1 MKMQLVQSLRCPVT
15 REPVQLVNET
25 QAFDGEVESGEL
37 VTQSGRRYAIADG
50 IPAMLNSEAW
60 RPGQAET
67 RESFSEKWRRAPNY
81 RENTRDHYVPWYLE
95 RYGFRTLEGLRA
107 FLAPKR
113 RILDAGT
120 AHGRDVELFASNS
133 AARVFGIDI
142 SDVIW
147 PTHRDLR
154 HLENVDLVQADLSR
168 LPFPDSYFD
177 FISCDQVIHHTPDP
191 YKSL

>member
-37 VTQSGRRYAIADG
+37 VTPSGRRYLISRG
-50 IPAMLNSEAW
+50 VPTMLAPEAW

-120 AHGRDVELFASNS
+120 GHGRDVELFATSS
-133 AARVFGIDI
+133 TARVFGVDI
-142 SDVIW
+142 SEGI
-147 PTHRDLR
+147 RNAFR
-154 HLENVDLVQADLSR
+154 
-168 LPFPDSYFD
+168 
-177 FISCDQVIHHTPDP
+177 
-191 YKSL
+191 